1 MVIVMLSLSVSS
13 SPLTNQDTEFWL
25 SKVQVRVTV
34 DPRTIGEEEEGEYSS
49 ELITGAEEK
58 EKLVDSS

>member
-1 MVIVMLSLSVSS
+1 M
-13 SPLTNQDTEFWL
+13 
-25 SKVQVRVTV
+25 TV
-34 DPRTIGEEEEGEYSS
+34 DPRTIGEEEGEDSS

>member
-1 MVIVMLSLSVSS
+1 MLSLSVSS

-34 DPRTIGEEEEGEYSS
+34 DPRTIGEEEGEDSS

-58 EKLVDSS
+58 EKLVDLS